1 MLTKFFEEWNNA
13 LKSETIKKTQSDE
26 KGNIIRQTS
35 VIGFRGTL
43 IQIHRKAVGDG
54 TYTAELFVPSTNKFI
69 SNKKFTSKAKCAE
82 AILMALIPG
91 TEKEDVRTAR
101 TERRAEEMRKKIIAE
116 RIETLRTVNMIREDF
131 EWFCALL
138 NQNLQAGRS
147 YYDGVLVDVL
157 TKWYPAIS
165 GSESFVKTLS
175 RKDAS
180 LHVERMFEMIAMI
193 LEKKEHSKSHGKRIA
208 LSNYDA
214 AKLFRSV
221 PDPNVQL
228 PVGILTVKQVF
239 REIDEYLDGNIQ
251 KLLYVVQ
258 VLEKYYQLKTQ
269 LTSKQILVAAAD
281 RRARAKE
288 KKLRN
293 IEGYE
298 NHGTITVL
306 SVGTERNKDRKT
318 TKKPHPKKD
327 QCQEQ
332 PTDDRPG
339 MVSVASAIG
348 NALDG
353 LILTEEVSQDK

>member
-91 TEKEDVRTAR
+91 TEKEDIRAAR

-165 GSESFVKTLS
+165 GSESFVKTLP

-193 LEKKEHSKSHGKRIA
+193 LEKKEYSKSHGKRIA

-214 AKLFRSV
+214 AKLFRRV
-221 PDPNVQL
+221 PDPNVHL
-228 PVGILTVKQVF
+228 PAGILMVKQVF
-239 REIDEYLDGNIQ
+239 REIDEYLEGNIQ

-258 VLEKYYQLKTQ
+258 VLEEYYQLKTQ
-269 LTSKQILVAAAD
+269 LTSKQILELLQTAERVRK
-281 RRARAKE
+281 RRSFATSKDTRTME
-288 KKLRN
+288 RSRCS
-293 IEGYE
+293 
-298 NHGTITVL
+298 VL
-306 SVGTERNKDRKT
+306 VQNTTKIGRLPRSLIRRKT
-318 TKKPHPKKD
+318 SIRNNLQMIVRVWCPL
-327 QCQEQ
+327 QVQ
-332 PTDDRPG
+332 
-339 MVSVASAIG
+339 SAT
-348 NALDG
+348 LSMD
-353 LILTEEVSQDK
+353 